1 MTGIKDLKTLIS
13 SYQSNFPVEIF
24 FDDVSTLNQDDLNKN
39 LHIAKKSEFT
49 YLLNNS
55 IFNDLEHF
63 EINTTKNNK
72 DSKWINLLS
81 SKLKYLFMIFLL
93 NLLPLSY
100 LTYKNQKDYNTIVYD
115 LNLIL
120 NKNIAAT
127 QLNDIGINIKDKI
140 DNFISIQKKKKLS
153 VFIANFNTILSKL
166 VKDDTNY
173 EIEYIELAK
182 QYINVNMK
190 ITNYNLL
197 KLNELIK
204 EQFLKFETIE
214 IDSSLFQ
221 IKIFID
227 D

>member
-1 MTGIKDLKTLIS
+1 
-13 SYQSNFPVEIF
+13 
-24 FDDVSTLNQDDLNKN
+24 
-39 LHIAKKSEFT
+39 
-49 YLLNNS
+49 
-55 IFNDLEHF
+55 
-63 EINTTKNNK
+63 
-72 DSKWINLLS
+72 
-81 SKLKYLFMIFLL
+81 MIFLL